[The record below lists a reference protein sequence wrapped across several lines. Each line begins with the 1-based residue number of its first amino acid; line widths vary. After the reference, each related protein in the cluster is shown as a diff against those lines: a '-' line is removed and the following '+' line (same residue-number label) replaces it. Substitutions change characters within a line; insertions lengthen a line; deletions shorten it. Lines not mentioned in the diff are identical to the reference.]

1 MTDAVDIAQERA
13 ELLRDVALA
22 EVTGRFRPPA
32 LEYCYDCG
40 GQIPEE
46 RREALAD
53 LGATR
58 CVSCQTIAER
68 GR

>member
-1 MTDAVDIAQERA
+1 MTDAVDMAQERA

-40 GQIPEE
+40 EHIPEE
-46 RREALAD
+46 RREALAG

-58 CVSCQTIAER
+58 CVLCQAIAER
-68 GR
+68 RR